1 MAFENI
7 HNYYEKLVLQ
17 RINDMIQAQFIE
29 TDQNFLEDVACV
41 ALNQLPSRYVRYD
54 IDMVYYLTAKERE
67 QIEYEVH
74 KAVTAAVEYVKQ
86 HRDDHANSA

>member
-54 IDMVYYLTAKERE
+54 IDMVYYLTGKERE
-67 QIEYEVH
+67 QIEYDVH
-74 KAVTAAVEYVKQ
+74 KAVTSAVEYVMQ
-86 HRDDHANSA
+86 HRNDRSKSA